1 MLAMPLS
8 RRNGPTMLENPRGT
22 LVNATQSLIDA
33 IRAGD
38 ADAAVA
44 VLEQT
49 PEAAHGVG
57 AAGESPIL
65 EALYR
70 GQQQVA
76 ARIAQERDITLA
88 EAAALGAESR
98 LNALLERAD
107 HALDQRSADGWTPL
121 HLAAFFGHTGT
132 VAALIARGADL
143 EALSANRMANTPL
156 CAAIAGACNRTTIA
170 ALLDSGANA
179 NAEGGGGVRPV
190 HLAASRGA
198 APVLRELLVRGAR
211 ADVATDE
218 GKTAAQYATERGH
231 PGVASLLEAAGGNAS
246 GG

>member
-1 MLAMPLS
+1 M
-8 RRNGPTMLENPRGT
+8 T
-22 LVNATQSLIDA
+22 ATQALIDA

-38 ADAAVA
+38 ADAAAA
-44 VLEQT
+44 VLDHT
-49 PEAAHGVG
+49 PESAHGTG

-70 GQQQVA
+70 GRSELA
-76 ARIAQERDITLA
+76 ARIAQQRDVSLV

-98 LNALLERAD
+98 LNALLERD
-107 HALDQRSADGWTPL
+107 GQSLDERSADGWTPL

-143 EALSANRMANTPL
+143 EARSVNHMANTPL
-156 CAAIAGACNRTTIA
+156 SAAIAGATNRTTIA
-170 ALLDSGANA
+170 TLLDSGADA
-179 NAEGGGGVRPV
+179 NAEGAGGVRPI
-190 HLAASRGA
+190 HLAASRGSA
-198 APVLRELLVRGAR
+198 AVVRELLVRGAR

-231 PGVASLLEAAGGNAS
+231 PGVASLLDTAGGNAAAESS
-246 GG
+246 G